1 MRAAHPFPFYSDSLM
16 ITILHNPRCSK
27 SIAALARTQ
36 QFADANAIALNVID
50 YQVAPLQLSELHD
63 LQRQLCIP
71 VRDMVRDGEALFAT
85 LQLAQASDEILFA
98 ALASHPQLLQ
108 RPIVIYRGRAAIGR
122 QPEQLDALLRT
133 A

>member
-1 MRAAHPFPFYSDSLM
+1 MRAAFPFHFYSDDLM

-27 SIAALARTQ
+27 SIAALTRTQ

-50 YQVAPLQLSELHD
+50 YQVAPLQLSQLHD
-63 LQRQLCIP
+63 LQQQLCIP
-71 VRDMVRDGEALFAT
+71 VRDMVRDGEALFDT
-85 LQLAQASDEILFA
+85 LHLAQASDETLFA

-122 QPEQLDALLRT
+122 PPEQLDALLRT

>member
-1 MRAAHPFPFYSDSLM
+1 MHAAHSFHFYSASLM

-27 SIAALARTQ
+27 SLAALARTQ

-50 YQVAPLQLSELHD
+50 YQVAPLQLAQLQD
-63 LQRQLCIP
+63 LQQQLRIP
-71 VRDMVRDGEALFAT
+71 VRDMVRDGEALFDT

-108 RPIVIYRGRAAIGR
+108 RPIVIYQGRAAIGR
-122 QPEQLDALLRT
+122 PLEQLDAVLRT

>member
-1 MRAAHPFPFYSDSLM
+1 M

-50 YQVAPLQLSELHD
+50 YQVTPLQLSQLHD
-63 LQRQLCIP
+63 LQQQLRIP
-71 VRDMVRDGEALFAT
+71 VRDMVRDGEALFDT
-85 LQLAQASDEILFA
+85 LQLAQASDEMLFS
-98 ALASHPQLLQ
+98 ALAAHPRLLQ
-108 RPIVIYRGRAAIGR
+108 RPIVIYQGRAVIGR
-122 QPEQLDALLRT
+122 PPEQLDALLHF

>member
-1 MRAAHPFPFYSDSLM
+1 M

-27 SIAALARTQ
+27 SRAALLLAQ
-36 QFADANAIALNVID
+36 QFADNNDISLQVID
-50 YQVAPLQLSELHD
+50 YQISPLQLAELRE

-71 VRDMVRDGEALFAT
+71 VRDMVRDGEDLFDA
-85 LQLAQASDEILFA
+85 LQLAHASDETLLK

-108 RPIVIYRGRAAIGR
+108 RPIVIYQGRAVIGR
-122 QPEQLDALLRT
+122 PTEQLHALLRT